1 MAFQIRNI
9 VPGDFPLFKEFLYE
23 AIFVPEGVAPPP
35 KSVVNRPEL
44 QIYFADFGSR
54 AGDLGLVAESG
65 SEVVGMVWCRL
76 MHDYGHLDDG
86 HAVARPRGPRTVPQ
100 QWNRERFAAGNASAA
115 ETGGV
120 SPGIPLGTEGEPG
133 GPSLS
138 PGRISSGPRNGG
150 GVPHGGGTA
159 LTMFQHDLPL
169 LFRLL

>member
-1 MAFQIRNI
+1 MRTTKIINFFRISTFIFALAFVQMPTIAFAQTAA
-9 VPGDFPLFKEFLYE
+9 PGSTPSSDSSSGTSANVHDYLNQAQQNEKDRIESSKGKDTGDNYTGLN
-23 AIFVPEGVAPPP
+23 A
-35 KSVVNRPEL
+35 
-44 QIYFADFGSR
+44 
-54 AGDLGLVAESG
+54 AGDAIYDAAKD
-65 SEVVGMVWCRL
+65 VV
-76 MHDYGHLDDG
+76 DT
-86 HAVARPRGPRTVPQ
+86 AT
-100 QWNRERFAAGNASAA
+100 ESAA

>member
-9 VPGDFPLFKEFLYE
+9 VPGDFPLLKEFLYE

-76 MHDYGHLDDG
+76 MHDYGHLDDD
-86 HAVARPRGPRTVPQ
+86 T
-100 QWNRERFAAGNASAA
+100 
-115 ETGGV
+115 
-120 SPGIPLGTEGEPG
+120 
-133 GPSLS
+133 PSLALAVREPFRGNGIGS
-138 PGRISSGPRNGG
+138 ALLQAMLLLLKQAGYPRVSLSVQKANRAVHLYRRAGFHPVRETARSSSWWRNCLDH
-150 GVPHGGGTA
+150 VPA
-159 LTMFQHDLPL
+159 
-169 LFRLL
+169 